1 MKLILDAC
9 KLGQVMD
16 SQILKS
22 PHLTLLN
29 RARLNRKED

>member
-9 KLGQVMD
+9 NLGQDID
-16 SQILKS
+16 SQIIKS
-22 PHLTLLN
+22 PRPTLLN